1 MQLERT
7 SLNRRDWLTAAGALV
22 GTATALSARP
32 GLAADGDAPAK
43 LSVKFCLNMST
54 IMGQKLTL
62 PEEVTI
68 AGEAGYD
75 AIEPWVREIQ
85 AFVDAGGK
93 LPDLKKQIADAG
105 LSVESAIGFAPWIV
119 DDEAQRAKGIEQLKR
134 DMELVRAIGGT
145 RIAAPPVGANQKEA
159 SRIDLFTV
167 AQRYR
172 AILEVGAQLGVTPQ
186 VEIWGFSPNLSRLG
200 EAVFAAVES
209 GHPDACVLP
218 DIYHIYR
225 GGSDFAGL
233 RLLSGAA
240 VHVLHVNDY
249 PTTKPRTE
257 ATDADRVYPGDGD
270 APLADIVVALRTA
283 GFRGALSLELF
294 NRDYWMQDARDV
306 ARTGLAKMK
315 AMVS

>member
-1 MQLERT
+1 
-7 SLNRRDWLTAAGALV
+7 
-22 GTATALSARP
+22 
-32 GLAADGDAPAK
+32 
-43 LSVKFCLNMST
+43 
-54 IMGQKLTL
+54 
-62 PEEVTI
+62 VTI

-145 RIAAPPVGANQKEA
+145 RIAAPPVGANQKDA

-225 GGSDFAGL
+225 GGSEFSGL

-249 PTTKPRTE
+249 PTSKPRTE
-257 ATDADRVYPGDGD
+257 ATDADRVYPGDGN
-270 APLADIVVALRTA
+270 APLADIMAALRA
-283 GFRGALSLELF
+283 GGFCGALSLELF
-294 NRDYWMQDARDV
+294 NRDYWGQDAREV
-306 ARTGLAKMK
+306 ARTGLARMK
-315 AMVS
+315 AMVG